1 MLAQLLLMHVA
12 TGNALALGL
21 AAAHFNEHAVS
32 LQGHANAHAW
42 PLAHVA
48 SARQVSMA
56 SAHLSKLH
64 VHWSGQAAVV
74 QSTSAAAERVLA
86 QLLLIHVATGN
97 ALALGLAAAHFNEHA
112 VSLQGH
118 ANAHA
123 WPLAHVASARQ
134 VSMASAHLSKLHV
147 HWSGQAAVVQSTSAV
162 AERVLPHFELMHTAA
177 GRALADGLAAAH
189 FRMQELSL
197 QGQANAQVWAFAQ
210 VSSLRQVASS
220 SAHLSLVQSH

>member
-1 MLAQLLLMHVA
+1 MRKTPEWATQKGPRVNPKNEVDQLSVIDQITHTTMLAQLLLMHVA

-21 AAAHFNEHAVS
+21 AAAHLNEHAVS

-86 QLLLIHVATGN
+86 QLLLMHVATGN
-97 ALALGLAAAHFNEHA
+97 ALALGLAAAHFNE
-112 VSLQGH
+112 
-118 ANAHA
+118 
-123 WPLAHVASARQ
+123 
-134 VSMASAHLSKLHV
+134 
-147 HWSGQAAVVQSTSAV
+147 
-162 AERVLPHFELMHTAA
+162 
-177 GRALADGLAAAH
+177 
-189 FRMQELSL
+189 
-197 QGQANAQVWAFAQ
+197 
-210 VSSLRQVASS
+210 
-220 SAHLSLVQSH
+220 